1 MEIWKRIENYE
12 GLYEVS
18 NTGKVR
24 DFKGNIKPMYKNNK
38 GYYCLSL
45 YYKGKTYHPTIH
57 RLVAKA
63 FIQNPYNY
71 NQVNHI
77 DCNKDNNNINN
88 LEWCNQRYN
97 YNEGMK
103 TFQYSK
109 NENHYFAKLRNSD
122 IPIIYE
128 LYKLGFTR
136 VTVSRIFSINP
147 SSLEAIEKGISYREL
162 GYDFKELKLTKY
174 KDLPNIKIPSYIRNY
189 LKDNTVLNI
198 LIAQGKVSV

>member
-1 MEIWKRIENYE
+1 MEVWKKIEDYE

-18 NTGKVR
+18 NTGKVK
-24 DFKGNIKPMYKNNK
+24 DLKGNIKPMYKNNK
-38 GYYCLSL
+38 GYFCLSL
-45 YYKGKTYHPTIH
+45 YYKGKTYHPTVH

-63 FIQNPYNY
+63 FIPNLNNY
-71 NQVNHI
+71 AQINHK
-77 DCNKDNNNINN
+77 DCDKSNNNVDN

-109 NENHYFAKLRNSD
+109 NEEHYFAKLKNSD

-136 VTVSRIFSINP
+136 VTVSRIFNINP

-162 GYDFKELKLTKY
+162 GINFKNIQLTKY
-174 KDLPNIKIPSYIRNY
+174 KDLPNIKLPSYIRDY
-189 LKDNTVLNI
+189 FKDNIVLNT